1 MGNADD
7 AVIPRSGMRAAAMPA
22 GIRPAD
28 MIQPSM
34 AERRDSGNEKLW
46 RSTLLGTNPA
56 LRFGRVAFAA
66 LPSAPRCEWCAS
78 PFKGPFVPLLRVM
91 GHKPFQKNP
100 RYCAFCIDWLLKR
113 KGGAEVEMSA
123 LFADV
128 RGSTQMAESLG
139 SNKMHDL
146 MDRFYS
152 IGVELLI
159 QGGAI
164 IDRFMGDQVVGFFV
178 PGLAGRDHARR
189 AIETGLELLRATGN
203 VAGQTALVPVGAGV
217 QTGKAFIGTVG
228 RRDLVLELAAA
239 GEDVHVAA
247 RFASNAGAGELLCSE
262 DAFRASHLDLAA
274 EQRDLDLKGVSATIR
289 ARVLRPA

>member
-1 MGNADD
+1 
-7 AVIPRSGMRAAAMPA
+7 
-22 GIRPAD
+22 

-34 AERRDSGNEKLW
+34 GERRDSGNEKLW

-66 LPSAPRCEWCAS
+66 LPSAPRCEWCAA
-78 PFKGPFVPLLRVM
+78 PFKGPFVPLLRVI
-91 GHKPFQKNP
+91 GHRPFPKNP
-100 RYCAFCIDWLLKR
+100 RYCGFCIDWLMKR

-128 RGSTQMAESLG
+128 RGSTAMSESLG
-139 SNKMHDL
+139 PNKTHDL

-159 QGGAI
+159 RGGAI

-203 VAGQTALVPVGAGV
+203 VTGQKALVPVGAGV

-247 RFASNAGAGELLCSE
+247 RFASVAGAGELVCSE
-262 DAFRASHLDLAA
+262 NAFQASHLGVAA